1 MRYLSNLARHAC
13 LASLASAALLGA
25 PGPAEAQSAQSA
37 QSAPPQAQA
46 AGAHRERARALANR
60 GFELF
65 EAGQYAEALPAFQAA
80 EAEFHAPT
88 ILLMI
93 ARTQVRLGRLVDAHA
108 SYERIATEQ
117 LASYAPPEFFEAQTT
132 ARAELAEISKRTP
145 TVEVIV
151 RGAGAQGARVAVD
164 GVEVAAGRRV
174 PQNPGTHTVSVRA
187 PGAQEVLRE
196 VTITEGA
203 AERVEVDLG
212 SSSGPAGGAPAG
224 DEGRGGGGDGGDG
237 GGGSLVPAWIAFG
250 VAGVGIGVGAVT
262 GAMTFGRVGEL
273 EVACQGGR
281 CPPAEAERYDSA
293 HTLATVSTVG
303 FVIGGIAAA
312 TGAVLVVVRPGGRP
326 AEQVGMVVAPGWV
339 GLRGGF

>member
-25 PGPAEAQSAQSA
+25 PSPAEAQSAQSA

-60 GFELF
+60 GLELF
-65 EAGQYAEALPAFQAA
+65 EAGQYVDALQAFQAA

-88 ILLMI
+88 ILLRI

-132 ARAELAEISKRTP
+132 ARAELAEIAKRTP

-212 SSSGPAGGAPAG
+212 SSSGPAGGAPGGAG
-224 DEGRGGGGDGGDG
+224 RDGGRAGLGRAEGRLLTTDRRHRHKKNGTPGAWR
-237 GGGSLVPAWIAFG
+237 PAWRAGWSARRRSCRADQNAPPTLPTTDQVSPPVAAVPSPSSSKKAGLTLKRAPSLMFG
-250 VAGVGIGVGAVT
+250 VSMRSTPPLT
-262 GAMTFGRVGEL
+262 GTPSAR
-273 EVACQGGR
+273 
-281 CPPAEAERYDSA
+281 PSPSSPA
-293 HTLATVSTVG
+293 
-303 FVIGGIAAA
+303 
-312 TGAVLVVVRPGGRP
+312 
-326 AEQVGMVVAPGWV
+326 
-339 GLRGGF
+339 